1 MWDSATIEPMGNSV
15 QRKTSVDVN
24 RSSADAM
31 TTSSCGRVLRE
42 GADAVP
48 RILAPGKQEVHT
60 DPMPLGLPILTTR
73 SENVNPLPSLK
84 VFQVIL
90 YSGGN

>member
-31 TTSSCGRVLRE
+31 TTSSPGRVPRGAPMLFLESLLRE
-42 GADAVP
+42 N
-48 RILAPGKQEVHT
+48 RRST
-60 DPMPLGLPILTTR
+60 PIRCRLD
-73 SENVNPLPSLK
+73 SQ
-84 VFQVIL
+84 F
-90 YSGGN
+90 